1 MGLCGVVVWCCEV
14 ALCGVLLWGYVVVL
28 WCCVDG
34 NGEVWCDGD
43 DGDVEAEEGGEVTE
57 EVNLCVCVCVC
68 VLP

>member
-1 MGLCGVVVWCCEV
+1 MVCCCGVMLWYCGVV
-14 ALCGVLLWGYVVVL
+14 L
-28 WCCVDG
+28 CCVDG
-34 NGEVWCDGD
+34 NGEVWC